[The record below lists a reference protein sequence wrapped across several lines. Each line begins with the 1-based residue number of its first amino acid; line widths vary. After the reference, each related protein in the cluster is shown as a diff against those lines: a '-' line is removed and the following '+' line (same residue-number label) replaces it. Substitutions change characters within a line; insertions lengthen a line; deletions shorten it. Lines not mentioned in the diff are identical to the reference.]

1 MAGRWASNE
10 KHMTISKAVRIP
22 SLAVLGLALASATV
36 RAEKPACA
44 VEIPRGRLT
53 QFLLQMRSNPAIR
66 DGEIVGF
73 RIYEKS
79 APGVLP
85 ELGLR
90 SGDLLTHFC
99 GVSFNDAFSAKE
111 AICCTVQEPMPNGV
125 ELRVER
131 DGKVIRVVAP
141 MPNKPLQSTR

>member
-1 MAGRWASNE
+1 MTSNSAPIRLL
-10 KHMTISKAVRIP
+10 TA
-22 SLAVLGLALASATV
+22 LGLALAFAAARGEESACTV
-36 RAEKPACA
+36 K
-44 VEIPRGRLT
+44 IPRDRLT
-53 QFLLQMRSNPAIR
+53 QFLLQMRSSPAIR
-66 DGEIVGF
+66 NGEIVGF

-79 APGVLP
+79 NPGVLP

-99 GVSFNDAFSAKE
+99 GAKINDAFSAE
-111 AICCTVQEPMPNGV
+111 EVICCTVQEPMRNGV

-141 MPNKPLQSTR
+141 MPNKPLQSTREDARA

>member
-1 MAGRWASNE
+1 MIISN
-10 KHMTISKAVRIP
+10 SVRTRL
-22 SLAVLGLALASATV
+22 LAALGLALAFAAARS
-36 RAEKPACA
+36 EESACA
-44 VEIPRGRLT
+44 VKMPTDRLT
-53 QFLLQMRSNPAIR
+53 GFLLQMRFNPAIR
-66 DGEIVGF
+66 NGEIVGF

-79 APGVLP
+79 TPGVLP

-99 GVSFNDAFSAKE
+99 GAKVNDAFSAE
-111 AICCTVQEPMPNGV
+111 EVICCTVQEPMRNGV

-141 MPNKPLQSTR
+141 LPNKPLPSTRENARA

>member
-1 MAGRWASNE
+1 MTSNSAPIRLL
-10 KHMTISKAVRIP
+10 TA
-22 SLAVLGLALASATV
+22 LGLALAFAAARGEESACTV
-36 RAEKPACA
+36 K
-44 VEIPRGRLT
+44 IPRDRLT
-53 QFLLQMRSNPAIR
+53 QFLLQMRSSPAIR
-66 DGEIVGF
+66 NGEIVGF

-79 APGVLP
+79 NPGVLP

-99 GVSFNDAFSAKE
+99 GAKFNDAFSAKE
-111 AICCTVQEPMPNGV
+111 VICCTVQEPMRNGV

-141 MPNKPLQSTR
+141 MPNKPLQSTREDARA

>member
-1 MAGRWASNE
+1 MITPRSGRIRLLTALS
-10 KHMTISKAVRIP
+10 
-22 SLAVLGLALASATV
+22 LALAFAAV
-36 RAEKPACA
+36 GAEESACA
-44 VEIPRGRLT
+44 VKMPRDRLKE
-53 QFLLQMRSNPAIR
+53 FLLQMRSNPAIR

-79 APGVLP
+79 NSGVLP

-99 GVSFNDAFSAKE
+99 GAKLNDAFSAKE
-111 AICCTVQEPMPNGV
+111 VICCTVEEPMRNGV

-131 DGKVIRVVAP
+131 DGKIIRIVAP
-141 MPNKPLQSTR
+141 MPNKPTR